1 MFFSVSEGYNY
12 KHKRN
17 VFGHK
22 ATKILHQNIVL
33 HSLSLSKYFFWE
45 NSPPKYFFELST
57 QAKIEFVCHTMADPI
72 LTPPIY
78 SKSVYSLSRL
88 KRGRFFFL

>member
-1 MFFSVSEGYNY
+1 
-12 KHKRN
+12 
-17 VFGHK
+17 
-22 ATKILHQNIVL
+22 
-33 HSLSLSKYFFWE
+33 
-45 NSPPKYFFELST
+45 
-57 QAKIEFVCHTMADPI
+57 MADPI